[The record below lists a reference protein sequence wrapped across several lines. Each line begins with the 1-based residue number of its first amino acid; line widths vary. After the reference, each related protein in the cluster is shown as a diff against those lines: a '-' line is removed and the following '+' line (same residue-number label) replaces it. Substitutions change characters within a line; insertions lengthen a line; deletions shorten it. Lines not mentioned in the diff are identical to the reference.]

1 MYTLTRGPS
10 KLATQRRTGTERG
23 VGVGGSSAAGR
34 PLRSAPPG
42 PDACAPT
49 PPASPQVPRSSR
61 WRARWASRGAGCSP
75 EPGPPPGEPRAAP

>member
-34 PLRSAPPG
+34 PLSSAPPG
-42 PDACAPT
+42 TDACAPT
-49 PPASPQVPRSSR
+49 PPRLP
-61 WRARWASRGAGCSP
+61 AGPTQQPVESKV
-75 EPGPPPGEPRAAP
+75 GEPRGRLQPGAWPPAR